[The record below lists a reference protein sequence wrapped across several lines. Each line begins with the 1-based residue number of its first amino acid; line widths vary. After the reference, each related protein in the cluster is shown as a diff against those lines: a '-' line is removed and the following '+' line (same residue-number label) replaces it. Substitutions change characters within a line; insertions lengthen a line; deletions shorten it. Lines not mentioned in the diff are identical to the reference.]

1 MASSRRN
8 TSQRL
13 TLVILLLASITVI
26 TLAYKGEARR
36 AVTSVRNGAGDVFSP
51 IQRGIAAV
59 LHPVGNLFAGM
70 ADYGGALSENQ
81 RLQLE
86 VGQLRRQLMEAQQA
100 QAKLDQLQADQ
111 NLPFLDGI
119 PEVLAQVISSPSS
132 NFDLT
137 IELDRGTSNG
147 VGVGM
152 PVVSGAGLVGSV
164 IAAGQDTS
172 VVQLI
177 TDQRSDVGV
186 RFGTGNVAVAQGQGE
201 GDPLQL
207 EDLSETSATSP
218 GALVVTS
225 GLDVAAYPAGI
236 PVGTVSSVRH
246 PGGSLTSEVLVT
258 PLVNVSALQYVAV
271 LQWLSPA

>member
-86 VGQLRRQLMEAQQA
+86 VGQLRRQLMEGQQA
-100 QAKLDQLQADQ
+100 QEKLDQLQANQ
-111 NLPFLDGI
+111 NLPFVDGI

-164 IAAGQDTS
+164 VAAGQHTS

-186 RFGTGNVAVAQGQGE
+186 RFGTGNVAVAQGQGQ

-218 GALVVTS
+218 GAPVLTS

>member
-13 TLVILLLASITVI
+13 TLVILLLASITVV
-26 TLAYKGEARR
+26 TVAYKGEARH
-36 AVTSVRNGAGDVFSP
+36 VIDSVRNRAGDVVAP
-51 IQRGIAAV
+51 VQRVIAAV

-70 ADYGGALSENQ
+70 VDYGGALGENQ
-81 RLQLE
+81 RLQVE
-86 VGQLRRQLMEAQQA
+86 VGDLRRQLLESQQA
-100 QAKLDQLQADQ
+100 QQQLQQLDSEQ
-111 NLPFLDGI
+111 RLPFVAGI
-119 PEVLAQVISSPSS
+119 PEVLAEVISTPTS

-137 IELDRGTSNG
+137 VELDRGTSDG

-164 IAAGQDTS
+164 ISAGADTA

-177 TDQRSDVGV
+177 SDPRSDVGV
-186 RFGTGNVAVAQGQGE
+186 RFGVGNVAVAQGQGS
-201 GDPLQL
+201 GSPLQL
-207 EDLSETSATSP
+207 QDVSETSSTRR

-225 GLDVAAYPAGI
+225 GLDVAAYPSGI

-246 PGGSLTSEVLVT
+246 SGGSLTSQVLVS
-258 PLVNVSALQYVAV
+258 PLVNVSVLQYVAV
-271 LQWLSPA
+271 LQWLPPA

>member
-86 VGQLRRQLMEAQQA
+86 VGQLRRQLMETQQA
-100 QAKLDQLQADQ
+100 QEKLDQLQANQ
-111 NLPFLDGI
+111 NLPFVDGI

-164 IAAGQDTS
+164 VAAGQHTS

-186 RFGTGNVAVAQGQGE
+186 RFGTGNVAVAQGQGQ

-218 GALVVTS
+218 GAPVLTS